1 MGSFTSAHGLTTAAV
16 AYRHI
21 PRVSTPSSEVTMKNF
36 LIGLIIVIV
45 LASFFMEGRA
55 TP

>member
-1 MGSFTSAHGLTTAAV
+1 VSA
-16 AYRHI
+16 
-21 PRVSTPSSEVTMKNF
+21 PSWEVTVKNF

-45 LASFFMEGRA
+45 LASFFMEGRP